1 MDLAMAPAVQAKCV
15 GSPTQALWRQ
25 RQKGS
30 ARYTTLERPPW
41 EWRRF
46 ERGTAVGGRP
56 FYCLCSSTLVLL
68 CGHEGSL
75 AQAAQWAMDRAVLA
89 QPGT

>member
-1 MDLAMAPAVQAKCV
+1 MDLALAPAIEA
-15 GSPTQALWRQ
+15 GFASSPTQALWRQ

-30 ARYTTLERPPW
+30 DRYTTLEWLPW

-56 FYCLCSSTLVLL
+56 FYCLYDSTPVLL
-68 CGHEGSL
+68 CGYEGSL
-75 AQAAQWAMDRAVLA
+75 AQAAQRAMD
-89 QPGT
+89 

>member
-1 MDLAMAPAVQAKCV
+1 MDLAMAPALQA
-15 GSPTQALWRQ
+15 GFASSPTQALWRQ

-30 ARYTTLERPPW
+30 ARYTTLKWLPW

-56 FYCLCSSTLVLL
+56 FY
-68 CGHEGSL
+68 
-75 AQAAQWAMDRAVLA
+75 
-89 QPGT
+89 